1 MTHSAL
7 ISLKIQLSGKNVLT
21 SSSATMGSSGV
32 GCVGGATISP
42 SGPNNL
48 KCKIHI
54 IFLRSIMMLFSRI
67 IHVHLGRIL
76 KQSTLGMYI
85 HVYAVYSH
93 KTHPSHAATCTCT
106 LYNYTYVLGCNTKID
121 V

>member
-1 MTHSAL
+1 MHIACIYLYMYMYTQVHAYTLQRKTKVTVALYYLHMYALTFIISLAEYLTHSAL

-32 GCVGGATISP
+32 GWVGGATISP

-54 IFLRSIMMLFSRI
+54 IFLRSILFI
-67 IHVHLGRIL
+67 YVHLGRIL
-76 KQSTLGMYI
+76 K
-85 HVYAVYSH
+85 
-93 KTHPSHAATCTCT
+93 
-106 LYNYTYVLGCNTKID
+106 
-121 V
+121 

>member
-1 MTHSAL
+1 M
-7 ISLKIQLSGKNVLT
+7 
-21 SSSATMGSSGV
+21 
-32 GCVGGATISP
+32 GGATISP

-67 IHVHLGRIL
+67 ILHVHLGGIL

-93 KTHPSHAATCTCT
+93 KTHPLSAICT
-106 LYNYTYVLGCNTKID
+106 LYMYIHVLGRGGGAIQR
-121 V
+121 